1 MRPAFKTRTTARWRE
16 RGAWWTALAAGAA
29 AAVVGVLAAVRERA
43 SRGGDARRTAQF
55 DPMIWEAAR
64 RNGLSPFLIK
74 AVILQES
81 GFRSLAR
88 GRAGEV
94 GLMQVTPGAIRDWE
108 RRTGFRLGSPG
119 LAFDA
124 RLNIEIGA
132 WYLAHAVAQ
141 WQSAQD
147 PLVPALS
154 QYNAGRRNALK
165 WHAGNSHG
173 VGLERVRFSS
183 THEYIRSVRNKY
195 RSLESDFIRREHQTT
210 NRFGPAQPPAG

>member
-1 MRPAFKTRTTARWRE
+1 
-16 RGAWWTALAAGAA
+16 LAAGIA
-29 AAVVGVLAAVRERA
+29 AAVIGILAAVGEHA
-43 SRGGDARRTAQF
+43 ARRAAAGQTTRF

-81 GFRSLAR
+81 GFRPLAR
-88 GRAGEV
+88 GRAGET
-94 GLMQVTPGAIRDWE
+94 GLMQVTPAAIRDWE
-108 RRTGFRLGSPG
+108 RRTGFRLGNPG

-132 WYLAHAVAQ
+132 WYLAHAMTQ
-141 WQSAQD
+141 WQNAED
-147 PLVPALS
+147 PLIPALS

-165 WHAGNSHG
+165 WHVGNSSG
-173 VGLERVRFSS
+173 VGLERIRFSS
-183 THEYIRSVRNKY
+183 THEYIRNVQDQC
-195 RSLESDFIRREHQTT
+195 RSLESEFIRREHRTT